1 MKKASHKK
9 PMNKTT
15 KLIIAAVVLLMVI
28 VAAISGGNDKKET
41 QPTTAPIIEA
51 TATPEP
57 TASPTPAP
65 TVEPTVAPTE
75 IPTLKQGAK
84 GDDVK
89 AMQER
94 LIELGYLSGA
104 ADGDFG
110 GGTLQAVKDFQICNG
125 LKDDGVAGADTLT
138 ALYRYN
144 AVRQRTVYVSSSGVY
159 HIKSDCSGMK
169 KSTEMKLSD
178 AIRKGYTGHDCK

>member
-1 MKKASHKK
+1 
-9 PMNKTT
+9 MNKKT
-15 KLIIAAVVLLMVI
+15 KLIIAAAVLLLVI
-28 VAAISGGNDKKET
+28 VAAISGGNDKKTEQ
-41 QPTTAPIIEA
+41 QPTAAPTVEA

-65 TVEPTVAPTE
+65 TAEPTAAPTE

-94 LIELGYLSGA
+94 LIELGYLSGT

-110 GGTLQAVKDFQICNG
+110 GGTHQAVKDFQICNG
-125 LKDDGVAGADTLT
+125 LKEDGVAGADTLT
-138 ALYRYN
+138 KLYRYD

-159 HIKSDCSGMK
+159 HVKSDCSGMK

-178 AIRKGYTGHDCK
+178 AVRKGYTGHDCK